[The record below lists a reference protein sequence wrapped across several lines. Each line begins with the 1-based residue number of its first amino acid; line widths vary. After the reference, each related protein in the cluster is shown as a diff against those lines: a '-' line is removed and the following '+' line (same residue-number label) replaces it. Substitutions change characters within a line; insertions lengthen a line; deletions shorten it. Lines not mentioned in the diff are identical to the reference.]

1 MCGFAGIFN
10 PNNID
15 VAYKQRLEDKIA
27 AIAHRGPDD
36 QGNFEHEC
44 LSLKHVRL
52 AIIDPQPRSAQP
64 MTSHCNRYVL
74 AFNGEIYN
82 YKELRKELI
91 HRGFQFHTDG
101 DTEVLLYHL
110 QIFGSAGIEQLE
122 GCFSF
127 VFCDLQ
133 SRSILLAR
141 DAMGINP
148 LWFTFEGDNLIFG
161 SELKGLPY
169 LDAREYN
176 PIAIR
181 HFLRFTYNPLV
192 ESALKGVFQLPPG
205 HFIEFPNKR
214 SPQAWFQLNETFNK
228 ASMTKPLDQILEQ
241 AVVDRLVADVP
252 LGCFLSGGID
262 SSIVS
267 ALAARHHSD
276 LNTFSIG
283 FENHRQIDE
292 TDAGIA
298 VARHIG
304 SHHHVFE
311 MSDNDLVISAE
322 GFLTSIDEPFAD
334 ASGIAVYHLAK
345 HTSKHVKVALSGD
358 GADELFGGY
367 RKHRAH
373 ALAAGIPRGLWKIG
387 DAVASPFYKFFRSN
401 DRMRSVNRFISGAAF
416 TPDQRYLHWASF
428 TDKAIVNELF
438 VALMD
443 NDDNIYQELSGKDE
457 LNQILYND
465 QRIVLPGDMLTK
477 VDLMTM
483 RHALEVRAPFLAKDV
498 VKFANALPSSAKFDR
513 HGGKY
518 PLRKAFSHLL
528 PEEVFTRKKQGFE
541 IPLTWLLKHGVSDRV
556 ERLSQSVQLDGIGLR
571 LESIAEQVN
580 AFRKGNNRL
589 STLIWCL
596 VVLDAWLQRNLA
608 GKSD

>member
-10 PNNID
+10 PSDID

-64 MTSHCNRYVL
+64 MTSPCNRYVL

-91 HRGFQFHTDG
+91 QRGVEFHTDG

-110 QIFGSAGIEQLE
+110 QTFGSAGIEKLE
-122 GCFSF
+122 GCFAF
-127 VFCDLQ
+127 AFCDLEN
-133 SRSILLAR
+133 RSILLGR

-176 PIAIR
+176 PIALR

-192 ESALKGVFQLPPG
+192 ESALKGIFQLPPG
-205 HFIEFPNKR
+205 QFIEFPIKR
-214 SPQAWFQLNETFNK
+214 NPQPWFELKETFSK
-228 ASMTKPLDQILEQ
+228 ASTTKPLDHILEQ
-241 AVVDRLVADVP
+241 AVVERLVADVP

-267 ALAARHHSD
+267 ALAARHHSN

-298 VARHIG
+298 VAKHIG

-311 MSDNDLVISAE
+311 MTDNDLVTSAE
-322 GFLTSIDEPFAD
+322 GFLNSIDEPFAD

-345 HTSKHVKVALSGD
+345 NTAKHVKVALSGD

-373 ALAAGIPRGLWKIG
+373 ALAASLPQGLWKIG
-387 DAVASPFYKFFRSN
+387 AVVASPFVMAFRSN
-401 DRMRSVNRFISGAAF
+401 DRMRGVNRFISGAAK
-416 TPDQRYLHWASF
+416 TRDQRYLHWASF
-428 TDKAIVNELF
+428 TDQAIVNALF
-438 VALMD
+438 TGQME
-443 NDDNIYQELSGKDE
+443 DDTIYQELKGQGE

-483 RHALEVRAPFLAKDV
+483 RHGLEVRAPFLAKEV
-498 VKFANALPSSAKFDR
+498 VRFANGLPSSAKYDR

-528 PEEVFTRKKQGFE
+528 PDEVFSRKKHGFE
-541 IPLTWLLKHGVSDRV
+541 VPLTWLLKHGLADRV
-556 ERLSQSVQLDGIGLR
+556 NELSTSVHLEGIGLR
-571 LESIAEQVN
+571 LDRITERVS
-580 AFRKGNNRL
+580 AFQKGNNQL

-596 VVLDAWLQRNLA
+596 VVLDAWLQRNHA
-608 GKSD
+608 GRSV